1 MYTITVDSA
10 SKDFREVHALDH
22 VSCAFTSGK
31 IHGLIGRN
39 GSGKTM
45 LLKCICGLMGLS
57 AGVIEV
63 DGVEI
68 HAERRL
74 PVPMGVII
82 ENPGFLPHLSGLEN
96 LKLLASIRRQIDVEQ
111 IRATLHVV
119 GLDPALRRPVGKYSL
134 GMRQR
139 LGLAQAIMEDPPILL
154 LDEPFNGL
162 DNRGVEEMRLLL
174 QNMKTKGKTIVIAS
188 HNPLD
193 IDMLCD
199 AVYSMDSGK
208 LECVK
213 ALQEEG
219 EQGARDARSEA
230 GRIAAAWRGVSPPP
244 SFQKQMASMIERME

>member
-22 VSCAFTSGK
+22 VSCTFTSGK

-39 GSGKTM
+39 GSGKTV

-68 HAERRL
+68 RPERRL
-74 PVPMGVII
+74 PVPMGIII
-82 ENPGFLPHLSGLEN
+82 ETPGFLPHLSGLEN
-96 LKLLASIRRQIDVEQ
+96 LKLLASIRRQIGVEQ
-111 IRATLHVV
+111 IRETLHVV

-139 LGLAQAIMEDPPILL
+139 LGIAQAVMEDPPILL

-174 QNMKTKGKTIVIAS
+174 QNMKTRGKTIVIAS

-193 IDMLCD
+193 IEMLCD

-208 LECVK
+208 MECVK
-213 ALQEEG
+213 APQEERDPG
-219 EQGARDARSEA
+219 ERDTQVGA
-230 GRIAAAWRGVSPPP
+230 GRIAAAWREVSPPP
-244 SFQKQMASMIERME
+244 SFQKQMAGMIKSME

>member
-22 VSCAFTSGK
+22 VSCTFTNGK

-39 GSGKTM
+39 GSGKTV
-45 LLKCICGLMGLS
+45 LLKCICGLMGLG
-57 AGVIEV
+57 AGTIEV
-63 DGVEI
+63 DGVEVRP
-68 HAERRL
+68 ERRL
-74 PVPMGVII
+74 PAPMGIII
-82 ENPGFLPHLSGLEN
+82 ETPGFLPHLSGLEN
-96 LKLLASIRRQIDVEQ
+96 LKLLASIRRQIDVDQ
-111 IRATLHVV
+111 IRETLHVV

-162 DNRGVEEMRLLL
+162 DNRGVDEMRLLL
-174 QNMKTKGKTIVIAS
+174 QSMKSRNKTIVIAS

-193 IDMLCD
+193 IEMLCD

-208 LECVK
+208 MECVK
-213 ALQEEG
+213 ALEEDG
-219 EQGARDARSEA
+219 EQGAHDARLDA
-230 GRIAAAWRGVSPPP
+230 GRAAAAWREVSPPP
-244 SFQKQMASMIERME
+244 SFQKRMACMIERMK